1 MIPIEFPERNDH
13 IDLPASSPVPRLPVH
28 RSANSIVS
36 CWALT
41 PQELMEI
48 QTTGVIY
55 LTMLGTSMPSLA
67 ISGHYPFEITEN

>member
-13 IDLPASSPVPRLPVH
+13 IDLPPNAPVPRVPVY
-28 RSANSIVS
+28 RTATSIVS

-55 LTMLGTSMPSLA
+55 LTMLGTNMPSLA